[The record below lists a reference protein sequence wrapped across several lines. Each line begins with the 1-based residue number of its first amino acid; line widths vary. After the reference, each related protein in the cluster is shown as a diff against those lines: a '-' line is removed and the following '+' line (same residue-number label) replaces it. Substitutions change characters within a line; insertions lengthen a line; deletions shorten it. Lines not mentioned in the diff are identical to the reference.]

1 MQLSQPAILPVIDI
15 LFRQKNVSGRPSLA
29 FLPLDATTDHA
40 GAGGNSSGGNLKGEP
55 RTRTEG
61 RTTEAGEQ
69 EADRKSEATAAE
81 GGGAR
86 LERFEIFARQTCISC
101 GARKRLEGDF
111 VWQFRRERQR
121 EGTATGMRC
130 ERKTRQRQLLRSAG
144 SCEGR
149 ERERK

>member
-86 LERFEIFARQTCISC
+86 LQRFEIFARQTCISC

-111 VWQFRRERQR
+111 VWQFRRQR
-121 EGTATGMRC
+121 EETAIGMRC
-130 ERKTRQRQLLRSAG
+130 ERKTRQQQLQRAG

-149 ERERK
+149 ERK

>member
-69 EADRKSEATAAE
+69 EADRKSEATDAE

-86 LERFEIFARQTCISC
+86 LQRFEIFAR
-101 GARKRLEGDF
+101 
-111 VWQFRRERQR
+111 
-121 EGTATGMRC
+121 
-130 ERKTRQRQLLRSAG
+130 
-144 SCEGR
+144 
-149 ERERK
+149 